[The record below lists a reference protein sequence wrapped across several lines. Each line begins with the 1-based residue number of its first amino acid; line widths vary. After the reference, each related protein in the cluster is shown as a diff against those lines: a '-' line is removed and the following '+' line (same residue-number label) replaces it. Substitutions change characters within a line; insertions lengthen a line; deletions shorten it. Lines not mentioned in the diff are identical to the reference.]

1 MAQHSFIRVSGG
13 SLIPATP
20 DTQRWLTERVKPGAV
35 VYADFKQ
42 ARNPAF
48 HRKFFSLLN
57 LGFDY
62 WHPSGGAISPTERE
76 LVHGYVKLLAYYGGH
91 GDVMAE
97 LADQY
102 LLDESEKRAGNI
114 SAVKSFEAFRAWAI
128 MEAGFYDVHQMP
140 DGSLMR
146 VPRSISFVAMDDL
159 EFGQLYSAVLDVLW
173 NYILFRTFASQEA
186 AENAA
191 AQLLDY
197 TS

>member
-1 MAQHSFIRVSGG
+1 MQISNRRVIPRFIVNFSHF
-13 SLIPATP
+13 STWALITGIRP
-20 DTQRWLTERVKPGAV
+20 EE
-35 VYADFKQ
+35 
-42 ARNPAF
+42 
-48 HRKFFSLLN
+48 
-57 LGFDY
+57 
-62 WHPSGGAISPTERE
+62 AISPAERE

-102 LLDESEKRAGNI
+102 LLDESEKRAGSI

-146 VPRSISFVAMDDL
+146 VPRSISFAAMDDL

>member
-62 WHPSGGAISPTERE
+62 WHPSGGAISPAERE

-114 SAVKSFEAFRAWAI
+114 SDQCGEVVRGVSR
-128 MEAGFYDVHQMP
+128 MGDY
-140 DGSLMR
+140 GSW
-146 VPRSISFVAMDDL
+146 
-159 EFGQLYSAVLDVLW
+159 VL
-173 NYILFRTFASQEA
+173 
-186 AENAA
+186 
-191 AQLLDY
+191 
-197 TS
+197 

>member
-1 MAQHSFIRVSGG
+1 MQISNRRVIPRFIVNFSHF
-13 SLIPATP
+13 STWALITGIRP
-20 DTQRWLTERVKPGAV
+20 EG
-35 VYADFKQ
+35 Y
-42 ARNPAF
+42 
-48 HRKFFSLLN
+48 FSC
-57 LGFDY
+57 G
-62 WHPSGGAISPTERE
+62 RE

-102 LLDESEKRAGNI
+102 LLDESEKRAGSI

-146 VPRSISFVAMDDL
+146 VPRSISFAAMDDL

>member
-1 MAQHSFIRVSGG
+1 
-13 SLIPATP
+13 
-20 DTQRWLTERVKPGAV
+20 
-35 VYADFKQ
+35 
-42 ARNPAF
+42 
-48 HRKFFSLLN
+48 
-57 LGFDY
+57 
-62 WHPSGGAISPTERE
+62 
-76 LVHGYVKLLAYYGGH
+76 
-91 GDVMAE
+91 MAE

-114 SAVKSFEAFRAWAI
+114 SAVKSFEAFRAWAT

-146 VPRSISFVAMDDL
+146 VPRSISFAAMDDL